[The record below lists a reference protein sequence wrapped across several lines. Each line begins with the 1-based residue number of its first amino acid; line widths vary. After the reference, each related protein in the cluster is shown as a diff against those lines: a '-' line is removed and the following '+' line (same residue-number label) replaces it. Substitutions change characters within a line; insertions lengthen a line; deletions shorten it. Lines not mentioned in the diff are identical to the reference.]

1 MTSVDTHT
9 AARVVPRGRS
19 VTCDR
24 TIDATLLHSG
34 WYLINYGV
42 LLLLIV
48 AGLLGYGC
56 QQSSVEESGEQ
67 SSSERRTSSGME
79 EETPDRGQAPLTVEQ
94 EVSVPAEALSG
105 QAFQT
110 VGIERRPLRD
120 EVTATATIKPNE
132 YRLVHLSPRIEGRVI
147 EVKAELGQQ
156 VKAGQVLAFLDSI
169 ELGQK
174 KSDFLQA
181 KTTHEVDQR
190 NYVREEGLYKEQI
203 TSEKEF
209 LDAKG
214 RYEKSLAAY
223 RAAHEALRLI
233 GLSEGDIKRIDWSTK
248 GQPLSYFPLVSS
260 LNGTVIERTIT
271 LGELISPKDK
281 AFTIA
286 DLSTVWIILDVYEQ
300 NLAAVREGAEVEISV
315 DAFPGETFKGTI
327 VYLSDVL
334 NPATRT
340 IDARVE
346 IPNPRRRL
354 RPGLFARAAVILP
367 GQGSEVLVAPLDA
380 LQQVNDQT
388 VAFVEK
394 QPGTYEVRQVTVR
407 RRSPPY
413 AEIQSGL
420 REGETVVT
428 TGAFYLKS
436 IILKEQIG
444 GE

>member
-1 MTSVDTHT
+1 VGCNE
-9 AARVVPRGRS
+9 ARVEQPAAK
-19 VTCDR
+19 
-24 TIDATLLHSG
+24 AT
-34 WYLINYGV
+34 
-42 LLLLIV
+42 
-48 AGLLGYGC
+48 A
-56 QQSSVEESGEQ
+56 EQ
-67 SSSERRTSSGME
+67 EK
-79 EETPDRGQAPLTVEQ
+79 GQAGHEIGEPYQLTI
-94 EVSVPAEALSG
+94 PPEALAG

-110 VGIERRPLRD
+110 TVIARRPFRD
-120 EVTATATIKPNE
+120 EIVATATIKPNE

-147 EVKAELGQQ
+147 EVKAVLGQQ
-156 VKAGQVLAFLDSI
+156 VKSGQVLALLDSI

-181 KTTHEVDQR
+181 KTNHEVDQR

-233 GLSEGDIKRIDWSTK
+233 GLSEGAITRIDWSTK

-271 LGELISPKDK
+271 LGELISPKDT

-286 DLSTVWIILDVYEQ
+286 DLSIVWIILDVYEQ
-300 NLAAVREGAEVEISV
+300 NLAAVQKGAEVEITV
-315 DAFPGETFKGTI
+315 DAFPGETFTGTI

-346 IPNPRRRL
+346 IPNPQRRL
-354 RPGLFARAAVILP
+354 RPGMFARAAVILP
-367 GQGSEVLVAPLDA
+367 ERSSDALVAPLDA
-380 LQQVNDQT
+380 LHQVNDKT

-394 QPGTYEVRQVTVR
+394 NPGTYEVRQVTVGR
-407 RRSPPY
+407 RAPPY
-413 AEIQSGL
+413 GEIRSGL

-428 TGAFYLKS
+428 TGSFHLKAML
-436 IILKEQIG
+436 LKEQIG
-444 GE
+444 GN

>member
-1 MTSVDTHT
+1 MSW
-9 AARVVPRGRS
+9 
-19 VTCDR
+19 R
-24 TIDATLLHSG
+24 TKQSRISM
-34 WYLINYGV
+34 N
-42 LLLLIV
+42 
-48 AGLLGYGC
+48 AGILLGSLLVSLALGC
-56 QQSSVEESGEQ
+56 NDS
-67 SSSERRTSSGME
+67 R
-79 EETPDRGQAPLTVEQ
+79 VEQ
-94 EVSVPAEALSG
+94 PTRKATAEQERIQPSHETGEPHQIAVPPEAQEG

-110 VGIERRPLRD
+110 ARIERRPFRD
-120 EVTATATIKPNE
+120 EIAATATIKPNE
-132 YRLVHLSPRIEGRVI
+132 YRLAHLSPRIEGRVI
-147 EVKAELGQQ
+147 DVKAVLGQH
-156 VKAGQVLAFLDSI
+156 VKSGHVLALMDSI

-181 KTTHEVDQR
+181 KTNHEVDKR

-214 RYEKSLAAY
+214 RYEKSLASF

-233 GLSEGDIKRIDWSTK
+233 GLSEEDIKRIDWSTK

-271 LGELISPKDK
+271 LGELISPKDT
-281 AFTIA
+281 AFTIV
-286 DLSTVWIILDVYEQ
+286 DLATVWIILDVYEQ
-300 NLAAVREGAEVEISV
+300 NLAAVRVGADVEISV
-315 DAFPGETFKGTI
+315 DALPGETFKGTI

-334 NPATRT
+334 NPETRT

-346 IPNPRRRL
+346 IPNPDGRL
-354 RPGLFARAAVILP
+354 RPGMFARAAVILP
-367 GQGSEVLVAPLDA
+367 GRGNDALVAPLDA
-380 LQQVNDQT
+380 LQQVTDKT

-394 QPGTYEVRQVTVR
+394 KPGTYEVRQVNVG

-413 AEIQSGL
+413 GEIRGGL

-436 IILKEQIG
+436 ILLKEQIG
-444 GE
+444 GG

>member
-1 MTSVDTHT
+1 MTGVDLHT
-9 AARVVPRGRS
+9 AACIVPRSRS
-19 VTCDR
+19 LSHER
-24 TIDATLLHSG
+24 TTSATRLRFELCMV
-34 WYLINYGV
+34 NYG
-42 LLLLIV
+42 LLLLLV
-48 AGLLGYGC
+48 VGSLFGAGC
-56 QQSSVEESGEQ
+56 RQSNVEESGKQ
-67 SSSERRTSSGME
+67 SSSEPRTSSGKE
-79 EETPDRGQAPLTVEQ
+79 GDRKQAPSTEQQ

-110 VGIERRPLRD
+110 ARVERRPFRD
-120 EVTATATIKPNE
+120 EITATATIKPNE

-147 EVKAELGQQ
+147 EVKTELGQQ
-156 VKAGQVLAFLDSI
+156 VKAGQVLALLDSI

-181 KTTHEVDQR
+181 KTNHDVDKR

-223 RAAHEALRLI
+223 RAAHETLRLI
-233 GLSEGDIKRIDWSTK
+233 GLSEEDIRHIDWSTK
-248 GQPLSYFPLVSS
+248 GQPLSYFPLVAS

-300 NLAAVREGAEVEISV
+300 NLAAVRVGADVEITV
-315 DAFPGETFKGTI
+315 DAFPGETFKGRI

-346 IPNPRRRL
+346 VPNPAGRL
-354 RPGLFARAAVILP
+354 RPGMFARAAVILSER
-367 GQGSEVLVAPLDA
+367 GSDALVASLDA
-380 LQQVNDQT
+380 LQQVNDKT

-394 QPGTYEVRQVTVR
+394 KPGTYEVRQVTVG

-413 AEIQSGL
+413 GEIRSGL
-420 REGETVVT
+420 REGEMVVT
-428 TGAFYLKS
+428 TGSFYLKS
-436 IILKEQIG
+436 ILLQEQIG
-444 GE
+444 GG

>member
-1 MTSVDTHT
+1 MNWPRFLSRTRIEPVCSLLVLLTVGCNE
-9 AARVVPRGRS
+9 ARVEPPAPK
-19 VTCDR
+19 
-24 TIDATLLHSG
+24 AT
-34 WYLINYGV
+34 
-42 LLLLIV
+42 
-48 AGLLGYGC
+48 A
-56 QQSSVEESGEQ
+56 EQ
-67 SSSERRTSSGME
+67 EK
-79 EETPDRGQAPLTVEQ
+79 GQAGHEGGEPHLLTV
-94 EVSVPAEALSG
+94 PPEALTG

-110 VGIERRPLRD
+110 TIIERRPFRD
-120 EVTATATIKPNE
+120 EITATATIKPNE

-147 EVKAELGQQ
+147 EVKAVLGQQ
-156 VKAGQVLAFLDSI
+156 VKTGQVLALLDSI

-181 KTTHEVDQR
+181 KTNHEVDKR

-233 GLSEGDIKRIDWSTK
+233 GLSEEDIKRIDWSTK
-248 GQPLSYFPLVSS
+248 SQPLSFFPLASS

-300 NLAAVREGAEVEISV
+300 NLAALQKGAEVDITV
-315 DAFPGETFKGTI
+315 DAFPGEAFKGTI

-346 IPNPRRRL
+346 IPNSQRRL
-354 RPGLFARAAVILP
+354 RPGMFARAAVILP
-367 GQGSEVLVAPLDA
+367 GRSSDVLVAPLDA

-388 VAFVEK
+388 VAFVERK
-394 QPGTYEVRQVTVR
+394 PGTYELREVTVG

-420 REGETVVT
+420 REGESVMT
-428 TGAFYLKS
+428 TGSFYLKS
-436 IILKEQIG
+436 IVLKEQIG
-444 GE
+444 GG

>member
-1 MTSVDTHT
+1 MS
-9 AARVVPRGRS
+9 GR
-19 VTCDR
+19 TKQ
-24 TIDATLLHSG
+24 SG
-34 WYLINYGV
+34 LSSNAGIV
-42 LLLLIV
+42 LGSLFVSI
-48 AGLLGYGC
+48 ALGC
-56 QQSSVEESGEQ
+56 NDS
-67 SSSERRTSSGME
+67 R
-79 EETPDRGQAPLTVEQ
+79 VEQ
-94 EVSVPAEALSG
+94 PTRKATAEQERIQPSHEPGEPHQLAVPPEAREG

-110 VGIERRPLRD
+110 ARIERRPFRD
-120 EVTATATIKPNE
+120 EIAVTATIKPNE
-132 YRLVHLSPRIEGRVI
+132 YRLAHLSPRIDGRVI
-147 EVKAELGQQ
+147 DVKAVLGQH
-156 VKAGQVLAFLDSI
+156 VKAGHVLALMDSI

-181 KTTHEVDQR
+181 KTNHEVDKR

-214 RYEKSLAAY
+214 RYEKSLAAF

-233 GLSEGDIKRIDWSTK
+233 GLSEEDIKRIDWSTK

-260 LNGTVIERTIT
+260 LDGTVIERPIT
-271 LGELISPKDK
+271 LGELITPKDK

-286 DLSTVWIILDVYEQ
+286 DLSTVWIILDIYEQ
-300 NLAAVREGAEVEISV
+300 NLVAVRKGAEVEITV

-327 VYLSDVL
+327 VYLSNVL

-346 IPNPRRRL
+346 IPNPQRRL
-354 RPGLFARAAVILP
+354 RPGMFARAAVILS
-367 GQGSEVLVAPLDA
+367 GRGSDALIMPLDA

-394 QPGTYEVRQVTVR
+394 KPGAYEVREVTVG
-407 RRSPPY
+407 RRSPSHG
-413 AEIQSGL
+413 EIRSGL
-420 REGETVVT
+420 REGERVVT
-428 TGAFYLKS
+428 NGSFFLKS
-436 IILKEQIG
+436 ILLKERIG

>member
-1 MTSVDTHT
+1 MSWPRFLSRTRIDAICARGHQPSVSENFKKSRTRGNIHVVLGSLLVFLT
-9 AARVVPRGRS
+9 VGCNEARVEQAPK
-19 VTCDR
+19 
-24 TIDATLLHSG
+24 AT
-34 WYLINYGV
+34 
-42 LLLLIV
+42 
-48 AGLLGYGC
+48 A
-56 QQSSVEESGEQ
+56 EQ
-67 SSSERRTSSGME
+67 EK
-79 EETPDRGQAPLTVEQ
+79 GQAGHEVGEPHQLTV
-94 EVSVPAEALSG
+94 PPEALAG

-110 VGIERRPLRD
+110 TVIERRPFRD
-120 EVTATATIKPNE
+120 EITATATIKPNE

-147 EVKAELGQQ
+147 EVKAVLGQH
-156 VKAGQVLAFLDSI
+156 VKSGQVLALLDSI

-181 KTTHEVDQR
+181 KTNHDVDKR

-233 GLSEGDIKRIDWSTK
+233 GLSEEDIKHIDWSTK
-248 GQPLSYFPLVSS
+248 GQPFSYFPLVSS
-260 LNGTVIERTIT
+260 LNGIVIERTIT
-271 LGELISPKDK
+271 SGELISPKDR
-281 AFTIA
+281 AFTIV

-300 NLAAVREGAEVEISV
+300 NLAAVRAGADVEITV

-346 IPNPRRRL
+346 IPNPQRRL
-354 RPGLFARAAVILP
+354 RPGMFARAAVIMP
-367 GQGSEVLVAPLDA
+367 GRGNDALVAPLDA
-380 LQQVNDQT
+380 LHQVNDKT

-394 QPGTYEVRQVTVR
+394 KPGTYEVRQVTVG

-428 TGAFYLKS
+428 TGSFYLKS
-436 IILKEQIG
+436 MLLKEQIG
-444 GE
+444 GG

>member
-1 MTSVDTHT
+1 MSWSTK
-9 AARVVPRGRS
+9 
-19 VTCDR
+19 
-24 TIDATLLHSG
+24 HSG
-34 WYLINYGV
+34 IRANAGIV
-42 LLLLIV
+42 LGSLLVSLV
-48 AGLLGYGC
+48 LGC
-56 QQSSVEESGEQ
+56 NDS
-67 SSSERRTSSGME
+67 R
-79 EETPDRGQAPLTVEQ
+79 VEQ
-94 EVSVPAEALSG
+94 PMRKATDEQERIQPDHATGTSHHLIIPPEAQEG

-110 VGIERRPLRD
+110 ARVERRPFRD
-120 EVTATATIKPNE
+120 EIAATATIKPNE
-132 YRLVHLSPRIEGRVI
+132 YRLAHLSPRIEGRVI
-147 EVKAELGQQ
+147 DVKAVLGQH
-156 VKAGQVLAFLDSI
+156 VKAGQALALLDSI

-181 KTTHEVDQR
+181 KTNHEVDKR
-190 NYVREEGLYKEQI
+190 NYLREEGLYKEQI

-214 RYEKSLAAY
+214 RYEKSLAAF

-233 GLSEGDIKRIDWSTK
+233 GLSEEDIKRIDWSTK

-271 LGELISPKDK
+271 LGELITPKDK

-300 NLAAVREGAEVEISV
+300 NLLAIRKGAEVEITV

-346 IPNPRRRL
+346 VPNPQRRL
-354 RPGLFARAAVILP
+354 RPGMFARAAVILP
-367 GQGSEVLVAPLDA
+367 GRGSDALVAPLAA
-380 LQQVNDQT
+380 LQQVNNQT
-388 VAFVEK
+388 VAFVEMK
-394 QPGTYEVRQVTVR
+394 PGTYEVRQVAVE
-407 RRSPPY
+407 RRSPLY
-413 AEIQSGL
+413 GKIQSGL
-420 REGETVVT
+420 HEGETVIT

-436 IILKEQIG
+436 ILLKEQIG
-444 GE
+444 GG

>member
-1 MTSVDTHT
+1 MIGGDVDSVRLVIPRNRLIPPTSST
-9 AARVVPRGRS
+9 GRRRFWS
-19 VTCDR
+19 
-24 TIDATLLHSG
+24 
-34 WYLINYGV
+34 YLVNGG
-42 LLLLIV
+42 LLLVMVV
-48 AGLLGYGC
+48 AGTVGIGC
-56 QQSSVEESGEQ
+56 KERTVEESSQ
-67 SSSERRTSSGME
+67 SSPSDRPASAGQGKVSDRTSASTAM
-79 EETPDRGQAPLTVEQ
+79 PD
-94 EVSVPAEALSG
+94 EVSISTEALSG

-110 VGIERRPLRD
+110 AQVERHPFRD
-120 EVTATATIKPNE
+120 EIAATATIKPNE
-132 YRLVHLSPRIEGRVI
+132 YRLVHLSPRIEGRVT
-147 EVKAELGQQ
+147 EVRAELGQN
-156 VKAGQVLAFLDSI
+156 VKTSQVLALLDSI

-181 KTTHEVDQR
+181 TTNHDVDKR
-190 NYVREEGLYKEQI
+190 NFIREEGLYKEQI

-233 GLSEGDIKRIDWSTK
+233 GLSDDVIKRIDWNTK

-271 LGELISPKDK
+271 LGELIGPKDK

-300 NLAAVREGAEVEISV
+300 DLATVREGAAVEIKV
-315 DAFPGETFKGTI
+315 DAFPDDIFKGTI

-334 NPATRT
+334 NPTTRT

-346 IPNPRRRL
+346 IPNPQRRL
-354 RPGLFARAAVILP
+354 RPGMFARAAVITP
-367 GQGSEVLVAPLDA
+367 GRSADAIVTPLES
-380 LQQVNDQT
+380 LQQVNDKT
-388 VAFVEK
+388 VTFVEK
-394 QPGTYEVRQVTVR
+394 KSGTYEVRHVIIG

-420 REGETVVT
+420 KEGEKVVT
-428 TGAFYLKS
+428 TGSFFLKS
-436 IILKEQIG
+436 ILLKEQIG

>member
-1 MTSVDTHT
+1 MTGGDSYKT
-9 AARVVPRGRS
+9 AACVVARS
-19 VTCDR
+19 R
-24 TIDATLLHSG
+24 SISRATRSKMLHFEWCMVNCG
-34 WYLINYGV
+34 
-42 LLLLIV
+42 LLLLLVV
-48 AGLLGYGC
+48 AGLFGAGC
-56 QQSSVEESGEQ
+56 KQSTVEESGQQ
-67 SSSERRTSSGME
+67 SSSERRTSDGKE
-79 EETPDRGQAPLTVEQ
+79 KGKQDRKQAPSTVQ
-94 EVSVPAEALSG
+94 REVSVSAEALSG

-110 VGIERRPLRD
+110 ALVERRPFRD
-120 EVTATATIKPNE
+120 EIAATATIKPNE

-147 EVKAELGQQ
+147 EVKAVLGQQ
-156 VKAGQVLAFLDSI
+156 VKSGQVLALLDSI

-181 KTTHEVDQR
+181 KTNHEVDKR
-190 NYVREEGLYKEQI
+190 NYVREEGLYKERI

-214 RYEKSLAAY
+214 RYDKSLAAY

-233 GLSEGDIKRIDWSTK
+233 GLSEKDIKQIDWSTK
-248 GQPLSYFPLVSS
+248 GQPLSYFPLVAS

-300 NLAAVREGAEVEISV
+300 NLAAVREGIEVEITV
-315 DAFPGETFKGTI
+315 DAFPSETFKGTI

-346 IPNPRRRL
+346 IPNPQRRL
-354 RPGLFARAAVILP
+354 RPGMFARAAVILP
-367 GQGSEVLVAPLDA
+367 GRGSDALVVPLDS
-380 LQQVNDQT
+380 LQQVNDKT
-388 VAFVEK
+388 LAFVEK
-394 QPGTYEVRQVTVR
+394 TPGAYEVRQVTVG

-413 AEIQSGL
+413 GEIRSGL

-428 TGAFYLKS
+428 TGSFYLKS
-436 IILKEQIG
+436 ILLKEQIG
-444 GE
+444 GD

>member
-1 MTSVDTHT
+1 MF
-9 AARVVPRGRS
+9 RFG
-19 VTCDR
+19 
-24 TIDATLLHSG
+24 LFM
-34 WYLINYGV
+34 INCEV
-42 LLLLIV
+42 LLWLVV
-48 AGLLGYGC
+48 AGFLGAAC
-56 QQSSVEESGEQ
+56 QQSKVEESSQ
-67 SSSERRTSSGME
+67 QTSSERRPAGVKGEEKSGQE
-79 EETPDRGQAPLTVEQ
+79 QAPSTILQ

-110 VGIERRPLRD
+110 ARVERRPFRD
-120 EVTATATIKPNE
+120 EVSATATIKPNE

-147 EVKAELGQQ
+147 GVKAELGQHM
-156 VKAGQVLAFLDSI
+156 KSGQVLALLDSI

-181 KTTHEVDQR
+181 KTTHDVDKR
-190 NYVREEGLYKEQI
+190 NYIREEGLYKEQI

-233 GLSEGDIKRIDWSTK
+233 GLSDEDITHIDWNRK

-260 LNGTVIERTIT
+260 LSGTVIERTIT

-300 NLAAVREGAEVEISV
+300 NLAAVKEGDDVEITV

-346 IPNPRRRL
+346 IPNPQRRL
-354 RPGLFARAAVILP
+354 RPGMFARAAVILP
-367 GQGSEVLVAPLDA
+367 GRGSDVLVAPLDA
-380 LQQVNDQT
+380 LQQVNNQT

-394 QPGTYEVRQVTVR
+394 KPGTYELRQVSLG
-407 RRSPPY
+407 RRSPPNG
-413 AEIQSGL
+413 EIQSGL
-420 REGETVVT
+420 REGERVVT
-428 TGAFYLKS
+428 TGSFYLKS
-436 IILKEQIG
+436 ILLKEQIG
-444 GE
+444 GD

>member
-1 MTSVDTHT
+1 M
-9 AARVVPRGRS
+9 
-19 VTCDR
+19 
-24 TIDATLLHSG
+24 
-34 WYLINYGV
+34 
-42 LLLLIV
+42 
-48 AGLLGYGC
+48 
-56 QQSSVEESGEQ
+56 
-67 SSSERRTSSGME
+67 
-79 EETPDRGQAPLTVEQ
+79 
-94 EVSVPAEALSG
+94 
-105 QAFQT
+105 
-110 VGIERRPLRD
+110 
-120 EVTATATIKPNE
+120 
-132 YRLVHLSPRIEGRVI
+132 
-147 EVKAELGQQ
+147 
-156 VKAGQVLAFLDSI
+156 
-169 ELGQK
+169 
-174 KSDFLQA
+174 
-181 KTTHEVDQR
+181 
-190 NYVREEGLYKEQI
+190 
-203 TSEKEF
+203 
-209 LDAKG
+209 
-214 RYEKSLAAY
+214 
-223 RAAHEALRLI
+223 
-233 GLSEGDIKRIDWSTK
+233 
-248 GQPLSYFPLVSS
+248 
-260 LNGTVIERTIT
+260 
-271 LGELISPKDK
+271 
-281 AFTIA
+281 
-286 DLSTVWIILDVYEQ
+286 
-300 NLAAVREGAEVEISV
+300 EISV

>member
-1 MTSVDTHT
+1 MIGVDRYT
-9 AARVVPRGRS
+9 AARLIPRSRS
-19 VTCDR
+19 VSHER
-24 TIDATLLHSG
+24 TTSATVLRFGFCMFHC
-34 WYLINYGV
+34 GV
-42 LLLLIV
+42 LLLLVVGGILS
-48 AGLLGYGC
+48 AGC
-56 QQSSVEESGEQ
+56 RQNNIEESGKQ
-67 SSSERRTSSGME
+67 SSSERRTSAGKE
-79 EETPDRGQAPLTVEQ
+79 EGKPDREQAQSTVQ
-94 EVSVPAEALSG
+94 HEVSVSAEALSG
-105 QAFQT
+105 QAFET
-110 VGIERRPLRD
+110 ARVERRPLRD
-120 EVTATATIKPNE
+120 EITATATIKPNE

-147 EVKAELGQQ
+147 EVKTELGQQ
-156 VKAGQVLAFLDSI
+156 VKSGEVLALLDSI

-181 KTTHEVDQR
+181 KTNHDVDKR

-233 GLSEGDIKRIDWSTK
+233 GLSEQDIKHIDWNTK
-248 GQPLSYFPLVSS
+248 DQPLSYFPLVAS

-300 NLAAVREGAEVEISV
+300 NLAAVRVGVDVEITV
-315 DAFPGETFKGTI
+315 DAFPGETFKGAL
-327 VYLSDVL
+327 VYLSDIL

-346 IPNPRRRL
+346 IPNPQRRL
-354 RPGLFARAAVILP
+354 RPGMFARAAVILP
-367 GQGSEVLVAPLDA
+367 GRGSDVLVAPLDS
-380 LQQVNDQT
+380 LQQVNEKT

-394 QPGTYEVRQVTVR
+394 QPGTYEVRQVTVG

-413 AEIQSGL
+413 GEIRSGL
-420 REGETVVT
+420 RKGEMVVT
-428 TGAFYLKS
+428 TGSFYLKS
-436 IILKEQIG
+436 ILLKEQIG
-444 GE
+444 GD

>member
-1 MTSVDTHT
+1 MSWPSVLSRTRMQAISARGDRPRASGNFKKSRTRWDTHILLGSLLVFL
-9 AARVVPRGRS
+9 AVGCNEARVEQPEAKAR
-19 VTCDR
+19 
-24 TIDATLLHSG
+24 AEQEKQQ
-34 WYLINYGV
+34 
-42 LLLLIV
+42 
-48 AGLLGYGC
+48 AGH
-56 QQSSVEESGEQ
+56 QVGEPPQ
-67 SSSERRTSSGME
+67 
-79 EETPDRGQAPLTVEQ
+79 LTV
-94 EVSVPAEALSG
+94 PPEALEG

-110 VGIERRPLRD
+110 TVIERRPFRD
-120 EVTATATIKPNE
+120 EITAAATIKPNE

-147 EVKAELGQQ
+147 EVKAVLGQH
-156 VKAGQVLAFLDSI
+156 VKSGQVLALLDSI

-181 KTTHEVDQR
+181 KTNHEVDKR

-214 RYEKSLAAY
+214 RHEKSLAAF

-233 GLSEGDIKRIDWSTK
+233 GLSEEDIKRIDWSTK

-281 AFTIA
+281 AFTIV

-300 NLAAVREGAEVEISV
+300 NLAAVRVGANVEITV
-315 DAFPGETFKGTI
+315 DALPGETFKGTI
-327 VYLSDVL
+327 VYLSNMLDL
-334 NPATRT
+334 ATRT

-346 IPNPRRRL
+346 IPNPDGRF
-354 RPGLFARAAVILP
+354 RPGMFARAAVIL
-367 GQGSEVLVAPLDA
+367 SERGNDALVAPLDA
-380 LQQVNDQT
+380 LQQMNDQT
-388 VAFVEK
+388 VAFVERK
-394 QPGTYEVRQVTVR
+394 PGTYELREVAVG

-420 REGETVVT
+420 REGESVVT
-428 TGAFYLKS
+428 TGSFYLKS
-436 IILKEQIG
+436 IVLKEQIG
-444 GE
+444 GG

>member
-1 MTSVDTHT
+1 MSWPHFLSRTRIEAICSLLVFLTVGCNDG
-9 AARVVPRGRS
+9 RV
-19 VTCDR
+19 
-24 TIDATLLHSG
+24 
-34 WYLINYGV
+34 
-42 LLLLIV
+42 
-48 AGLLGYGC
+48 
-56 QQSSVEESGEQ
+56 EQ
-67 SSSERRTSSGME
+67 SSPQATAEQE
-79 EETPDRGQAPLTVEQ
+79 KGQAGHEGGDPHLLTV
-94 EVSVPAEALSG
+94 PPEALTG

-110 VGIERRPLRD
+110 TVIERRPFRD
-120 EVTATATIKPNE
+120 EITAAATIKPNE

-147 EVKAELGQQ
+147 EVKAVLGQH
-156 VKAGQVLAFLDSI
+156 VKSGHVLALLDSI

-181 KTTHEVDQR
+181 KTNHEVDKR

-214 RYEKSLAAY
+214 RHEKSLAAF

-233 GLSEGDIKRIDWSTK
+233 GLSEEDIKRIDWSTK

-281 AFTIA
+281 AFTIV

-300 NLAAVREGAEVEISV
+300 NLAAVRVGANVEITV
-315 DAFPGETFKGTI
+315 DALPGETFKGTI
-327 VYLSDVL
+327 VYLSNMLDL
-334 NPATRT
+334 ATRT

-346 IPNPRRRL
+346 IPNPDGRF
-354 RPGLFARAAVILP
+354 RPGMFARAAVIL
-367 GQGSEVLVAPLDA
+367 SERGNDALVAPLDA
-380 LQQVNDQT
+380 LQQMNDQT
-388 VAFVEK
+388 VAFVERK
-394 QPGTYEVRQVTVR
+394 PGTYELREVAVG

-420 REGETVVT
+420 REGESVVT
-428 TGAFYLKS
+428 TGSFYLKS
-436 IILKEQIG
+436 IVLKEQIG
-444 GE
+444 GG

>member
-1 MTSVDTHT
+1 MKS
-9 AARVVPRGRS
+9 
-19 VTCDR
+19 
-24 TIDATLLHSG
+24 
-34 WYLINYGV
+34 
-42 LLLLIV
+42 
-48 AGLLGYGC
+48 
-56 QQSSVEESGEQ
+56 
-67 SSSERRTSSGME
+67 
-79 EETPDRGQAPLTVEQ
+79 
-94 EVSVPAEALSG
+94 
-105 QAFQT
+105 
-110 VGIERRPLRD
+110 
-120 EVTATATIKPNE
+120 
-132 YRLVHLSPRIEGRVI
+132 
-147 EVKAELGQQ
+147 
-156 VKAGQVLAFLDSI
+156 GQVLALLDSI

-181 KTTHEVDQR
+181 KTTHDVDKR
-190 NYVREEGLYKEQI
+190 NYIREEGLYKEQI

-233 GLSEGDIKRIDWSTK
+233 GLSDEDITHIDWNRK

-260 LNGTVIERTIT
+260 LSGTVIERTIT

-300 NLAAVREGAEVEISV
+300 NLAAVKEGDDVEITV

-346 IPNPRRRL
+346 IPNPQRRL
-354 RPGLFARAAVILP
+354 RPGMFARAAVILP
-367 GQGSEVLVAPLDA
+367 GRGSDVLVAPLDA
-380 LQQVNDQT
+380 LQQVNNQT

-394 QPGTYEVRQVTVR
+394 KPGTYELRQVSLG
-407 RRSPPY
+407 RRSPPNG
-413 AEIQSGL
+413 EIQSGL
-420 REGETVVT
+420 REGERVVT
-428 TGAFYLKS
+428 TGSFYLKS
-436 IILKEQIG
+436 ILLKEQIG
-444 GE
+444 GD

>member
-1 MTSVDTHT
+1 MSWPSFLSRTRIEAICARGDQPCAPENVKKSRTRGNSLILLGSLLVFL
-9 AARVVPRGRS
+9 AVGCNEARVEQPAAK
-19 VTCDR
+19 
-24 TIDATLLHSG
+24 AT
-34 WYLINYGV
+34 
-42 LLLLIV
+42 
-48 AGLLGYGC
+48 A
-56 QQSSVEESGEQ
+56 EQ
-67 SSSERRTSSGME
+67 EK
-79 EETPDRGQAPLTVEQ
+79 GQAGHEIGEPHQLTI
-94 EVSVPAEALSG
+94 PPEALAG

-110 VGIERRPLRD
+110 TIIERRPFRD
-120 EVTATATIKPNE
+120 EIAATATIKPNE

-147 EVKAELGQQ
+147 EVKAVLGQQ
-156 VKAGQVLAFLDSI
+156 VKSGQVLALLDSI

-181 KTTHEVDQR
+181 KTNHEVDKR

-233 GLSEGDIKRIDWSTK
+233 GLSQADITRINWSTK

-260 LNGTVIERTIT
+260 LHGTVIERTIS
-271 LGELISPKDK
+271 LGELVSPKDT

-286 DLSTVWIILDVYEQ
+286 DLSIVWIILDVYEQ
-300 NLAAVREGAEVEISV
+300 NLAAVRKGAEVEITV
-315 DAFPGETFKGTI
+315 DAFPGETFTGTI

-346 IPNPRRRL
+346 IPNPQRRL
-354 RPGLFARAAVILP
+354 RPGMFARAAVILP
-367 GQGSEVLVAPLDA
+367 ERGSDALVAPLDA
-380 LQQVNDQT
+380 LQQVGDKT

-394 QPGTYEVRQVTVR
+394 NPGTYEVRQVTVG

-413 AEIQSGL
+413 GAIRSGL

-428 TGAFYLKS
+428 TGSFHLKAML
-436 IILKEQIG
+436 LKEQIG
-444 GE
+444 GN

>member
-1 MTSVDTHT
+1 MNWPRFLSRTRIEPVCSLLVLLTVGCNE
-9 AARVVPRGRS
+9 ARVEPPAPK
-19 VTCDR
+19 
-24 TIDATLLHSG
+24 AT
-34 WYLINYGV
+34 
-42 LLLLIV
+42 
-48 AGLLGYGC
+48 A
-56 QQSSVEESGEQ
+56 EQ
-67 SSSERRTSSGME
+67 EK
-79 EETPDRGQAPLTVEQ
+79 GQAGHEGGEPHLLTV
-94 EVSVPAEALSG
+94 PPEALTG

-110 VGIERRPLRD
+110 TIIERRPFRD
-120 EVTATATIKPNE
+120 EITATATITPNE

-147 EVKAELGQQ
+147 EVKAVLGQQ
-156 VKAGQVLAFLDSI
+156 VKTGQVLALLDSI

-181 KTTHEVDQR
+181 KTNHEVDKR

-233 GLSEGDIKRIDWSTK
+233 GLSEEDIKRIDWSTK
-248 GQPLSYFPLVSS
+248 SQPLSFFPLASS

-300 NLAAVREGAEVEISV
+300 NLAALQKGAEVEITV
-315 DAFPGETFKGTI
+315 DAFPGEAFKGTI

-346 IPNPRRRL
+346 IPNLQRRL
-354 RPGLFARAAVILP
+354 RPGMFARAAVILP
-367 GQGSEVLVAPLDA
+367 GRGSDVLVAPLDA

-388 VAFVEK
+388 VAFVERK
-394 QPGTYEVRQVTVR
+394 PGTYELREVAVG

-420 REGETVVT
+420 REGEPVVT
-428 TGAFYLKS
+428 TGSFYLKS
-436 IILKEQIG
+436 IVLKEQIG
-444 GE
+444 GG